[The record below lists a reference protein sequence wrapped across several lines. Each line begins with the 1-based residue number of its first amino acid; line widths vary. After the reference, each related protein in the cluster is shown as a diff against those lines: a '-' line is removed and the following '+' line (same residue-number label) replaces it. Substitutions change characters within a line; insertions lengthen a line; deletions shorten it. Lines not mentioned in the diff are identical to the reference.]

1 MEQNLQTFLESIEG
15 QNPTLAD
22 TLRKIVAKLEA
33 YYPEH
38 QVFSLSAIDDELR
51 DRLSKIYKDCG
62 CGTVEELLRKCGFA
76 MISGDA
82 VKELRSSV
90 LYRPGE
96 EPDVIKGKVESICRR
111 LQEYYPEHHIPTG
124 FEKAHKS
131 LGGDIT
137 GIYQWLGYPD
147 RSSFLSAYGYTME
160 LNRGG
165 RPEQDFQPMLDA
177 LAEKYRTQ
185 PKPKTLGALIFE
197 NPEYKG
203 ALKTLSNRS
212 VELFGMTL
220 KKYLEEVG
228 IFAGSASRSSASAP
242 GKNTS
247 RAQALT
253 EELFQGVYS
262 GLDPAVYGTW
272 EDAIQKLGDFSIR
285 RHSSGGILLKRVE
298 ENCPAAAEI
307 PYGITK
313 IAAGAF
319 QGQGALES
327 VSIPS
332 SVEELG
338 EDTFAQC
345 AALTSVTLSEGL
357 TAIRKHAFSDCT
369 ALRSIT
375 LPASLQVIEDG
386 AFSGCA
392 ALSEVNFLNCWTLV
406 GKTAFSGCPFQY
418 QPPEGDGDESLFT
431 YEISTT
437 GRNKGATV
445 TGYLGTDEKMRIPPM
460 LGGAMVVAISKE
472 AFKGNRYLTE
482 ADIPD
487 TVTRIGGF
495 AFQDCISL
503 KRVHLPAALEKI
515 VITTFKGCIGLEE
528 LNIPDKVEELKQDT
542 LSSCFRLKRLHIG
555 KGLRRLNMQAFAQR
569 RFEIYWN
576 KLTDSQQ
583 SGTSQELN
591 VQELTLDPQNP
602 YLKKAGTALLSADGK
617 NFLILL
623 SAPASFAVPEGVE
636 TIGCQAFC
644 GRESLSDISFPSTLK
659 RIEERAFADT
669 GLRAVTFGPNLRT
682 IEQYAFIGC
691 ENLTSAIFQEG
702 LEEIGERAFH
712 DCPISTVVLPSTLR
726 TLGFESFLCLSRYYY
741 SEVQQTLSIP
751 HNDHIRADGL
761 ALYQLDGEKTLSRF
775 FGRGTESYTVE
786 PGTAAI
792 GARAFEDQQSL
803 LEVTLPEGLREL
815 GACAFKNC
823 QNLQALNLPEGLT
836 VIGPE
841 ALMQTSLSEIC
852 IPASVTEIAEGAF
865 ASGDGSGWWGD
876 VQPKNRAIRVAP
888 ENPRFYVEGD
898 CLICRCEDGRD
909 AVVTHFGRAEEV
921 HIPDNVSALL
931 DLAFFGSLVR
941 TVWFPASVTSIGKDV
956 FQECNRLTRLCLE
969 RPDVGEGKYAVVYFP
984 EAETR
989 PQEDGLYDPDDE
1001 DVDRCGEQNYSDW
1014 YIRRQYM
1021 DCIRVGASGAI
1032 FDYVKYDSL
1041 FPNIRTSKDKIL
1053 IATDRLKSARDLVPL
1068 YREQYLTY
1076 LQENAAEAVQVVIQY
1091 DDLAGLN
1098 TLAELGVFT
1107 GENIDKTIE
1116 LAARARKAD
1125 IQSFLMDYKNR
1136 AIGIQETDYDL

>member
-62 CGTVEELLRKCGFA
+62 CGMVEELLRKCGFA

-124 FEKAHKS
+124 FDKAHRS
-131 LGGDIT
+131 LSGDIT

-160 LNRGG
+160 LNQGG

-228 IFAGSASRSSASAP
+228 IFAGSASRSSASVP

-272 EDAIQKLGDFSIR
+272 EDAIQKLGDLSIR

-392 ALSEVNFLNCWTLV
+392 SLSEVNFLNRWSV
-406 GKTAFSGCPFQY
+406 VSKTAFSGCPFQY
-418 QPPEGDGDESLFT
+418 QPPEADGEESLFT
-431 YEISTT
+431 YEISTA
-437 GRNKGATV
+437 GRNKGAAV
-445 TGYLGTDEKMRIPPM
+445 TGYLGTGEKIRIPKM
-460 LGGAMVVAISKE
+460 LGGTLVVAIGKE
-472 AFKGNRYLTE
+472 AFKGNQYLTE
-482 ADIPD
+482 VDMPD
-487 TVTRIGGF
+487 TISKIGGF

-528 LNIPDKVEELKQDT
+528 LNIPDKVQDLKKDT
-542 LSSCFRLKRLHIG
+542 LSSCFRLKRLYIG
-555 KGLRRLNMQAFAQR
+555 KNLRSLNMQAFAR
-569 RFEIYWN
+569 ERFGTYWGR
-576 KLTDSQQ
+576 TYE
-583 SGTSQELN
+583 QELDI
-591 VQELTLDPQNP
+591 QEITVDPQNP
-602 YLKKAGTALLSADGK
+602 YMKAENGAILSGDGK
-617 NFLILL
+617 TLQTLL
-623 SAPASFAVPEGVE
+623 SAPKAFAVPEGVE
-636 TIGCQAFC
+636 EIGDQAFY
-644 GRESLSDISFPSTLK
+644 GRSALTDISFPTTLR
-659 RIEERAFADT
+659 RIGEQAFAYTGIRSVAFGENLREIGRRAF
-669 GLRAVTFGPNLRT
+669 R
-682 IEQYAFIGC
+682 GC
-691 ENLTSAIFQEG
+691 EKLSSALFPEG
-702 LEEIGERAFH
+702 LEEIGEEAFR
-712 DCPISTVVLPSTLR
+712 DSPISTVVLPSTLR
-726 TLGFESFLCLSRYYY
+726 KLGRDSFVQLCGYYY
-741 SEVQQTLSIP
+741 HEFEQTIRIENNIHL
-751 HNDHIRADGL
+751 RADGM
-761 ALYQLDGEKTLSRF
+761 ALYHLDGEKTLSCF
-775 FGRGTESYTVE
+775 FNQIAASYTVE
-786 PGTAAI
+786 PDTVCIGDAAF
-792 GARAFEDQQSL
+792 RYMSELQS
-803 LEVTLPEGLREL
+803 VVLPSSLREI
-815 GACAFKNC
+815 GSEAFYGCTSLKSMD
-823 QNLQALNLPEGLT
+823 LPLGLT
-836 VIGPE
+836 VIGPD
-841 ALMQTSLSEIC
+841 AFRNCSLMDIL
-852 IPASVTEIAEGAF
+852 IPASVTEIGRGAF
-865 ASGDGSGWWGD
+865 SMGDIYYGGD
-876 VQPKNRAIRVAP
+876 SDEAVWQRKRNIKVDSS
-888 ENPRFYVEGD
+888 NPHFYVED
-898 CLICRCEDGRD
+898 NCLIQRGNEGQN
-909 AVVTHFGRAEEV
+909 AVVAHFGRADEA
-921 HIPDNVSALL
+921 HIPGDANEI
-931 DLAFFGSLVR
+931 LARAFYGSVVR
-941 TVWFPASVTSIGKDV
+941 TVWIPASVTSIGEDA
-956 FQECNRLTRLCLE
+956 FQDCEYLTRLYIE
-969 RPDVGEGKYAVVYFP
+969 RPKDGEGMYAVVYFP
-984 EAETR
+984 ESTTR
-989 PQEDGLYDPDDE
+989 PPEEYDPDSDE
-1001 DVDRCGEQNYSDW
+1001 DEDTSEDRPEDYYSDW

-1021 DCIRVGASGAI
+1021 DCIRMGAGGSI
-1032 FDYVKYDSL
+1032 FDFVKYDSL
-1041 FPNIRTSKDKIL
+1041 FPNIRVSKDKIL
-1053 IATDRLKSARDLVPL
+1053 IATDRLKSSRDLVPL

-1076 LQENAAEAVQVVIQY
+1076 LQQNAAEAVQVVIQY

-1098 TLAELGVFT
+1098 TLSELGVFT
-1107 GENIDKTIE
+1107 GENIDQVIE
-1116 LAARARKAD
+1116 LAATAQKAD